1 MMIKTGFYLLQI
13 IVLSLIVSCSGS
25 DSEDTSEKGSLK
37 KTQDKIA
44 QEAVDYIKVPLDKA
58 KEARTAYYP
67 HIKAGHFLINNA
79 YLIHEITKSNKT
91 YTIPGHKY

>member
-58 KEARTAYYP
+58 KEARSLSENRD
-67 HIKAGHFLINNA
+67 FVQNR
-79 YLIHEITKSNKT
+79 EILKK
-91 YTIPGHKY
+91 